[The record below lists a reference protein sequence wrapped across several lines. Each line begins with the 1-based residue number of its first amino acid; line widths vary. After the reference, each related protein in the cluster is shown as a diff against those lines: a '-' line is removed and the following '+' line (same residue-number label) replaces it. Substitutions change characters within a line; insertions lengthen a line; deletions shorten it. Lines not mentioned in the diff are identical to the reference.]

1 MKKENVKFG
10 PKRPD
15 DGIKKPEGIKD
26 VPRYIAERI
35 KGFFARLF
43 YIVRLVFEASPFILI
58 AMIALCAFN
67 GVLPVFGAY
76 ISKDLLNAIAALL
89 TQSVGSDAAAVL
101 EAMSPITFLFVFY
114 FLYLFL
120 GKIAG
125 RINGIVTGIAG
136 ELVVNH
142 IKLTIVNKAD
152 TVDLASFDRPEFYE
166 KLENANRE
174 AGMRPI
180 QILSATFS
188 VISTCI
194 SAISFIAV
202 LASLSPFAPLI
213 IIIVSVP
220 GAMVNYI
227 YRHRSFWY
235 MRRHSKERRAMN
247 YYSGIMVNK
256 DMVKEIRILGLGK
269 TFIEKYKK
277 VFAKY
282 YKGLKGLILKE
293 GATQMTVGL
302 ISTLANCAL
311 FFYVAYNVISNN
323 GEIGDYSLYT
333 GALTSISNYV
343 NTLLTATAT
352 IYEGTLF
359 INNMIEFVNE
369 KPTVIP
375 STDKPRIA
383 KKGVPHTIELRN
395 VSFSY
400 PGSDRKVIDNVSLT
414 IGNDDSVVLV
424 GLNGAGKTTL
434 IKLLTRLYD
443 PTEGEILLDGIN
455 VKEYDTGSLYDL
467 YGILFQD
474 FGKYS
479 ESVSENIRFGDVGR
493 EYTADDI
500 VFAAEHGD
508 AAVFI
513 NKLPESYDTPLT
525 RVFEEDGTELSG
537 GQWQKLAVARAFFKK
552 SDILILD
559 EPTASLDA
567 IAEKEVFDRFKELS
581 ENKLTIFV
589 SHRLSS
595 AVGASKIV
603 VLEDGKIREV
613 GTHEE
618 LMSLKGRYH
627 TLFTTQASRYID
639 GDAAAS
645 PAHHHLA
652 PRPHPHDT
660 EPIFDDTKEAT
671 EDARQGQKG
680 AEIGFV

>member
-1 MKKENVKFG
+1 MKKEPSGFG

-15 DGIKKPEGIKD
+15 DGVKKPESIRD
-26 VPRYIAERI
+26 VPRYLIEII
-35 KGFFARLF
+35 KGFFTRLF
-43 YIVRLVFEASPFILI
+43 YIVSLVWEASPFILI
-58 AMIALCAFN
+58 AMMVLCAFN
-67 GVLPVFGAY
+67 GILPVLGAY
-76 ISKDLLNAIAALL
+76 ISKDLLNAIAELL
-89 TQSVGSDAAAVL
+89 SQSVGADAEAVIS
-101 EAMSPITFLFVFY
+101 AMTASTIAFLFLFY

-120 GKIAG
+120 TKITT

-142 IKLTIVNKAD
+142 IKLKIVNKAD

-194 SAISFIAV
+194 SAISFVAV
-202 LASLSPFAPLI
+202 LATLNPYAPLV
-213 IIIVSVP
+213 IIVISIP

-256 DMVKEIRILGLGK
+256 DMVKEVRILGLGK
-269 TFIEKYKK
+269 TFIEKYKE
-277 VFAKY
+277 VFKKY
-282 YKGLKGLILKE
+282 YTGLKNLILKE
-293 GATQMTVGL
+293 GVTQMTVGL

-311 FFYVAYNVISNN
+311 FFYVAYSVISNQ

-333 GALTSISNYV
+333 GALTSISAYV
-343 NTLLTATAT
+343 TTLLTATAT

-359 INNMIEFVNE
+359 INNMIEFVSE
-369 KPTVIP
+369 EPTVVP
-375 STDKPRIA
+375 STNEAKIV
-383 KKGVPHTIELRN
+383 KKGVQHTIELRN

-414 IGNDDSVVLV
+414 LQNDDSVVLV

-455 VKEYDTGSLYDL
+455 IKEYDTASLYDMF
-467 YGILFQD
+467 GILFQD

-493 EYTADDI
+493 EYTPEDI

-508 AAVFI
+508 AAGFI
-513 NKLPESYDTPLT
+513 SELPEAYDTPLT
-525 RVFEEDGTELSG
+525 RVFEESGIELSG

-581 ENKLTIFV
+581 ENKLTVFV

-603 VLEDGKIREV
+603 VLEDGKVIEI

-618 LMSLKGRYH
+618 LMVNGGKYH

-639 GDAAAS
+639 GDTAA
-645 PAHHHLA
+645 PEK
-652 PRPHPHDT
+652 PHRRLPGPDR
-660 EPIFDDTKEAT
+660 ELNDVLEGR
-671 EDARQGQKG
+671 EDAAQHMEKG
-680 AEIGFV
+680 IGVGFI